1 MIEKRPLPL
10 DSARS
15 EELRKDID
23 EGRTGD
29 KVPFRDP
36 AAAPLGSDD
45 EAAGRPPSPERVAQA
60 RAQETHTGGA
70 SHPNATEQGRDS
82 FNAQKQTPWV
92 GIGIGFAVLVIAA
105 MAIALFFGG

>member
-1 MIEKRPLPL
+1 MIEKPPPPLR
-10 DSARS
+10 SAGM

-23 EGRTGD
+23 EGKTGD

-45 EAAGRPPSPERVAQA
+45 EAAGHPPTPEAIALA
-60 RAQETHTGGA
+60 RKNETRTGGN

-82 FNAQKQTPWV
+82 FNAQKQTPWL
-92 GIGIGFAVLVIAA
+92 GIGIGLAVLVIAA
-105 MAIALFFGG
+105 IVIAVVFGG